1 MNPLLVDIKDMLTAE
16 ISSLYPLTLG
26 DNLHISRM
34 PETPT
39 NCVALYDT
47 SGSPSQMTMDDTPGT
62 DIKNG
67 SFQVLVRNTGWTACY
82 AQAAAIEEVLQG
94 KANELWNNTYYLFI
108 EKLSGPMQLMSQ
120 QDGIS
125 QKNPQYLLSMNFTVK
140 RSKQII

>member
-16 ISSLYPLTLG
+16 ISSLHPLTLG

-39 NCVALYDT
+39 NCVSLYDT
-47 SGSPSQMTMDDTPGT
+47 SSSPSQMTMDDAPGT

-67 SFQVLVRNTGWTACY
+67 SFQVLVRNTGWMACY
-82 AQAAAIEEVLQG
+82 EQAAAIEEVLQG